1 MLFVIG
7 LLIFFNFKS
16 LGKENIADTL
26 PELAIFTVV
35 LLRILPSM
43 NKIITS
49 LQRQNQFYAAI
60 ESVKDDLRDN
70 EGSLNVKS
78 YKKIFIDNFQSLEL
92 RNIFFRYPRKK
103 ITF

>member
-1 MLFVIG
+1 M
-7 LLIFFNFKS
+7 
-16 LGKENIADTL
+16 
-26 PELAIFTVV
+26 PEIAIFTVV

-49 LQRQNQFYAAI
+49 LQRQNQFYATI
-60 ESVKDDLRDN
+60 EAVKDDLRDN

-92 RNIFFRYPRKK
+92 KNIFFRYPEKENYVLK
-103 ITF
+103 NFSLEINKENILVS